1 MTNAVT
7 PARQTPSL
15 GRVLLILAAT
25 VVVLAGI
32 RLGAPILNPIL
43 FAVVFAL
50 LSSPLYSW
58 MRRRGV
64 PTPLALLIMLVGL
77 TVILVGL
84 FGFLS
89 VSIGRFTGRLDSYAA
104 QLDGITSEL
113 QTLLDRLGLSTV
125 DLSDVID
132 SSAIVGALGTVLSG
146 VAGFLSDLFLILMIT
161 LFLIGEGP
169 AMMNRLSSSLTQ
181 NNPQLAGAIV
191 VGQYVVRQFGLRA
204 LINVITGAGVTALL
218 LVLGVDFAVLWGVLT
233 FFLSFVP
240 YIGLVLAA
248 VPAVVLAL
256 AEFGLSRALLVIAG
270 IIVID
275 TLVENVLS
283 PMMMGHGLSLSPTIV
298 FLSFTFW
305 IWLLGAPGAFLAIP
319 ITIFVAVMFGTFPE
333 TRWLSSLMTTRP
345 ATDAATPSVE
355 VDRTDA
361 CQRTSPDPGHR

>member
-1 MTNAVT
+1 VPDATTLVEQRNAF
-7 PARQTPSL
+7 
-15 GRVLLILAAT
+15 GRVLLVLAAT

-50 LSSPLYSW
+50 LFSPVYSW
-58 MRRRGV
+58 LKRRGL

-77 TVILVGL
+77 TIILVGL

-89 VSIGRFTGRLDSYAA
+89 VSIGRFIGRLDLYAA
-104 QLDGITSEL
+104 QLEGIANEL
-113 QTLLDRLGLSTV
+113 QTLLDRLSLSAV
-125 DLSDVID
+125 GLSDVVD
-132 SSAIVGALGTVLSG
+132 SSAIMEALGAVLSG

-169 AMMNRLSSSLTQ
+169 AMMNRLNSSSAQ
-181 NNPQLAGAIV
+181 NRPQLAGAIV

-204 LINVITGAGVTALL
+204 LINIITGTGVTVLL
-218 LVLGVDFAVLWGVLT
+218 LILGVDFALLWGILT

-256 AEFGLSRALLVIAG
+256 AEFGLSRAALVIAG
-270 IIVID
+270 MIVID
-275 TLVENVLS
+275 SLVENVLS
-283 PMMMGHGLSLSPTIV
+283 PMMMGHGLSLSPTVV

-305 IWLLGAPGAFLAIP
+305 IWLLGAPGAFLATP
-319 ITIFVAVMFGTFPE
+319 ITIFVAVMFSTFPE
-333 TRWLSSLMTTRP
+333 TRWLASLMGVSSPGTT
-345 ATDAATPSVE
+345 TPIREVE
-355 VDRTDA
+355 ST
-361 CQRTSPDPGHR
+361 

>member
-1 MTNAVT
+1 
-7 PARQTPSL
+7 
-15 GRVLLILAAT
+15 
-25 VVVLAGI
+25 
-32 RLGAPILNPIL
+32 
-43 FAVVFAL
+43 
-50 LSSPLYSW
+50 
-58 MRRRGV
+58 
-64 PTPLALLIMLVGL
+64 
-77 TVILVGL
+77 
-84 FGFLS
+84 
-89 VSIGRFTGRLDSYAA
+89 
-104 QLDGITSEL
+104 
-113 QTLLDRLGLSTV
+113 
-125 DLSDVID
+125 
-132 SSAIVGALGTVLSG
+132 
-146 VAGFLSDLFLILMIT
+146 
-161 LFLIGEGP
+161 
-169 AMMNRLSSSLTQ
+169 MMNRLSSSLTQ

-204 LINVITGAGVTALL
+204 LINVITGAGVTVLL

-270 IIVID
+270 MIVID

-333 TRWLSSLMTTRP
+333 TRWMASLMGTSSPDTSAP
-345 ATDAATPSVE
+345 EVE
-355 VDRTDA
+355 VARA
-361 CQRTSPDPGHR
+361 Q